1 MSAAESRQGH
11 DPVHRPSHYTSG
23 KVECIEAIEAALG
36 PEGFIAFLRGQVIK
50 YNWRM
55 GKKDAAGQEAGKAK
69 WYMDLLERKV
79 KELQEVKENEL
90 KFGIANTII
99 SDPSKLVGTIG
110 GGSIT
115 GTATSNAPQIQGAAL
130 TDSQTKKEISNGNS
144 SLPHTTVEV
153 VGSRDDLYRRF
164 GNNVCVRKV
173 GITGI
178 REYFVPAGAPY
189 VNP

>member
-1 MSAAESRQGH
+1 MSAAEAQQGH

-79 KELQEVKENEL
+79 KEAEEAKARALEQSIGDLVQRQKSL
-90 KFGIANTII
+90 GINIDMSNT
-99 SDPSKLVGTIG
+99 
-110 GGSIT
+110 
-115 GTATSNAPQIQGAAL
+115 PQIQGAAL
-130 TDSQTKKEISNGNS
+130 TDSQTEKEISNGNS

-153 VGSRDDLYRRF
+153 VGSWDDLHRRF
-164 GNNVCVRKV
+164 GNNICSRL
-173 GITGI
+173 TGANRL
-178 REYFVPAGAPY
+178 REYFVHAGTPY